1 MLQFTYSY
9 FPQSFSN
16 LATNGQNCHITI
28 ISNIYMRVNAEHGL
42 GSYKI
47 LTQIYQECVMLLTLS
62 FTEDKREA
70 NRD

>member
-1 MLQFTYSY
+1 
-9 FPQSFSN
+9 
-16 LATNGQNCHITI
+16 
-28 ISNIYMRVNAEHGL
+28 MRVNAEHGL